1 MTAVE
6 AFNPLPSDNAFVTY
20 HFDVRRG
27 VYTIEER
34 TNEALVTQRFYA
46 HRRYRNLMVNEIKV
60 ELYQRVPLLLETQ
73 NFTNLHLNP
82 ALMNT
87 WSNPNNYRMYNM
99 ENNPDNITYESRLV
113 KTPTYLGKNHE
124 LNDGV

>member
-34 TNEALVTQRFYA
+34 RNEALVTQRFYV
-46 HRRYRNLMVNEIKV
+46 HRRFKNLIVNDIKV
-60 ELYQRVPLLLETQ
+60 ELQQRVALILETQ
-73 NFTNLHLNP
+73 NFTHLHLNP
-82 ALMNT
+82 SQINT
-87 WSNPNNYRMYNM
+87 ASNPNNHRMYTM
-99 ENNPDNITYESRLV
+99 EHNPDDIVYENRLV
-113 KTPTYLGKNHE
+113 KAPSLIGKNHE
-124 LNDGV
+124 LNDGY